1 MSATAQTEATDVA
14 EPKPSKRPWYERYR
28 FYVGLGV
35 VVAFFAIWELA
46 VAATGISRF
55 VLPAPSSVFNAL
67 LFLLQQAY
75 FLEHFRLTVTSILI
89 GFSIAITFGVTMGI
103 LIGRSRL
110 AEVLCSPFIITSQ
123 VTPKVG
129 LMPLFIIW
137 LGFGL
142 ESKIAMVA
150 LLSFFP
156 ILKATV
162 LGVRSIEENKR
173 HLFTIHKASAWQRIT
188 KLEIPAV
195 LPFIMTGIETA
206 SVLAVTGAIVG
217 EYLGGNKGLGAF
229 IVIALN
235 SLMVDRMFATI
246 IVLATFGFAFYS
258 SISMLR
264 RLVVGWHESVRNVG

>member
-1 MSATAQTEATDVA
+1 MSVTAQTAAIDIA
-14 EPKPSKRPWYERYR
+14 EPRPSKRPWYERYR
-28 FYVGLGV
+28 VYVGVGV
-35 VVAFFAIWELA
+35 VTLFFAIWELA
-46 VAATGISRF
+46 VAITGISRF
-55 VLPAPSSVFNAL
+55 VLPAPSSIFNAL
-67 LFLLQQAY
+67 LFLLQQGY
-75 FLEHFRLTVTSILI
+75 FWEHFRLTVTEILT
-89 GFSIAITFGVTMGI
+89 GFSIAIAFGVTMGI

-110 AEVLCSPFIITSQ
+110 AEVLCSPFIIASQ

-129 LMPLFIIW
+129 LMPLFLLW
-137 LGFGL
+137 LGFGM

-162 LGVRSIEENKR
+162 LGIRSIEENKR
-173 HLFTIHKASAWQRIT
+173 HLFAIHKASTWQRIT

-217 EYLGGNKGLGAF
+217 EYLGGNKGLGAY

-235 SLMVDRMFATI
+235 SLMIDRMFATI

-258 SISMLR
+258 SISTLR

>member
-1 MSATAQTEATDVA
+1 MVEMTQTAAAAGADPRSAR
-14 EPKPSKRPWYERYR
+14 RPWYERYR
-28 FYVGLGV
+28 FYVGFGV
-35 VVAFFAIWELA
+35 VALFFITWELA
-46 VAATGISRF
+46 VAVTGMSRF
-55 VLPAPSSVFNAL
+55 VLPAPTSIFNAL
-67 LFLLQQAY
+67 VFLLQQPY
-75 FLEHFRLTVTSILI
+75 FWEHFRYTVTEILI
-89 GFSIAITFGVTMGI
+89 GFSIAISFGVTMGI

-110 AEVLCSPFIITSQ
+110 AEVLCSPFIIASQ

-129 LMPLFIIW
+129 LMPLFLLW
-137 LGFGL
+137 LGFGM

-156 ILKATV
+156 ILKATI
-162 LGVRSIEENKR
+162 LGIRSIDENKR
-173 HLFTIHKASAWQRIT
+173 HLFAIHKASPWQRIV

-217 EYLGGNKGLGAF
+217 EYLGGNKGLGAY

-235 SLMVDRMFATI
+235 SLMIERMFATI

-258 SISMLR
+258 SISMIR
-264 RLVVGWHESVRNVG
+264 RLLVGWHESVRNID

>member
-1 MSATAQTEATDVA
+1 MSATARSEAIEVTEPRAGR
-14 EPKPSKRPWYERYR
+14 RPWYERHR
-28 FYVGLGV
+28 VSVGLGV
-35 VVAFFAIWELA
+35 VALFFAMWELA
-46 VAATGISRF
+46 VVATGISRF
-55 VLPAPSSVFNAL
+55 VLPAPSAIFKAL
-67 LFLLQQAY
+67 LFLLQQTY
-75 FLEHFRLTVTSILI
+75 FWEHFRLTVTEILV
-89 GFSIAITFGVTMGI
+89 GFSIAIAFGVTMGI

-110 AEVLCSPFIITSQ
+110 AEVLCSPFIVASQ

-129 LMPLFIIW
+129 LMPLFLLW
-137 LGFGL
+137 LGFGI

-162 LGVRSIEENKR
+162 LGIRSIEENKR
-173 HLFTIHKASAWQRIT
+173 HLFAIHKATTWQRIA

-195 LPFIMTGIETA
+195 LPYVMTGIETA

-217 EYLGGNKGLGAF
+217 EYLGGNKGLGAY
-229 IVIALN
+229 IVVALN
-235 SLMVDRMFATI
+235 ALQIERMFATI

-264 RLVVGWHESVRNVG
+264 RLVVGWHESVRNVS